1 LKGRVA
7 TEQVLKK
14 LLMETVPKL
23 ENVPQNYIVI
33 SKKIR
38 YRRGDNSQ
46 MVTVTVRN
54 SEKEEVSKMQAK
66 ELK

>member
-1 LKGRVA
+1 MKGRVA

>member
-1 LKGRVA
+1 
-7 TEQVLKK
+7 
-14 LLMETVPKL
+14 METVPKL

-33 SKKIR
+33 SNKIR
-38 YRRGDNSQ
+38 YRKGDNAP